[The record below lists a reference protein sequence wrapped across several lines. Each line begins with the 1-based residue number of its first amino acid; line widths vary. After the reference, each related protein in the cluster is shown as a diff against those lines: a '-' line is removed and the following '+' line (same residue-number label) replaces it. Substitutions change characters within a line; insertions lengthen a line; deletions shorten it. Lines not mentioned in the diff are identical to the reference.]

1 MNSTTLD
8 ERKNKLFQGAFKFRW
23 VKVNFS
29 LFSLIWLSSP
39 ALKYHLNFFKI
50 IFDSLVGHDVHVLT
64 LLFQEVLF
72 RDIQAVK
79 QQYDLSVQKALAKLA
94 ESNHIQHQTRRIK
107 LNLAISEHYL
117 MTSQVLID
125 LKHSFGT
132 SKSELK
138 GTCVQLSEILSNSN
152 C

>member
-50 IFDSLVGHDVHVLT
+50 IFDLLNSLGARS
-64 LLFQEVLF
+64 LLVNHKYSLQPLQSMVALLPLF
-72 RDIQAVK
+72 
-79 QQYDLSVQKALAKLA
+79 L
-94 ESNHIQHQTRRIK
+94 
-107 LNLAISEHYL
+107 
-117 MTSQVLID
+117 
-125 LKHSFGT
+125 
-132 SKSELK
+132 
-138 GTCVQLSEILSNSN
+138 
-152 C
+152 

>member
-1 MNSTTLD
+1 MNFTTID
-8 ERKNKLFQGAFKFRW
+8 ERKNKFSHGAFELRW
-23 VKVNFS
+23 VKVNLG
-29 LFSLIWLSSP
+29 LFSLVLLYFF
-39 ALKYHLNFFKI
+39 AFKYFVNFFKI
-50 IFDSLVGHDVHVLT
+50 FPHSLGGDHLYILT

-117 MTSQVLID
+117 TTSQVLID